1 MFTPSIL
8 ANLNLLIQMVAVTLL
23 LVAFRFARE
32 ARVGYHR
39 AFVTTGALLVA
50 VGFFG
55 VMLES
60 LLSTYEFL
68 VKDPLLPANFAI
80 IMHVVVGGVAGIIAI
95 YLAFRMLLIPPADVG
110 VNRQIVRIMLVMWLV
125 AAGLGVAIYGIL
137 YTPLLH

>member
-1 MFTPSIL
+1 MFTPTIL
-8 ANLNLLIQMVAVTLL
+8 ANLNLLIQMIAVTLL

-39 AFVTTGALLVA
+39 LFVTTGAVLVA
-50 VGFFG
+50 VGFFA

-60 LLSTYEFL
+60 FISTYQFL

-80 IMHVVVGGVAGIIAI
+80 IIHVIVGGAAGIIAI

-110 VNRQIVRIMLVMWLV
+110 ANRQVMRVMLVMWLV
-125 AAGLGVAIYGIL
+125 AAGLGITIYGIL
-137 YTPLLH
+137 YTPLLP